1 MKNKKPNKFI
11 GWGNYRIIKYGSFL
25 LDQRPNKNIRYD
37 YGIHSV
43 SLSRDNKD
51 ISSYS
56 IEPIELIMDSPE
68 RLITKLEKILI
79 DCKKYKNDIL
89 KYNPRFDYKLPKE
102 KIIKKSKISTVT
114 LNKWLK
120 SKHYKK
126 NKENIKKYC
135 KQYGHSFRID
145 DKDNLNEC
153 INCGLLF
160 SEFKGNDYRIFY
172 KFKE

>member
-1 MKNKKPNKFI
+1 MEPREKAEFRKSIIVPSPAEIFI
-11 GWGNYRIIKYGSFL
+11 ALDKTGNV
-25 LDQRPNKNIRYD
+25 NW
-37 YGIHSV
+37 
-43 SLSRDNKD
+43 
-51 ISSYS
+51 
-56 IEPIELIMDSPE
+56 
-68 RLITKLEKILI
+68 
-79 DCKKYKNDIL
+79 NDAAT
-89 KYNPRFDYKLPKE
+89 YNPRFDYKLPKE